1 MFLAFCLLLGN
12 LLGDWFPVTQS
23 PQPATPRQQFEART
37 VYNEGLKSA
46 QQKDYA
52 TALRLF
58 EKAVALDPA
67 FPEAH
72 FLLGVI
78 LYDQGKW
85 KSASDSM
92 TTAIRL
98 RPDWLPPYL
107 NKIEIDLARGKSKE
121 AEPIALRA
129 VQVNPKSPEAHYW
142 LGVVHDRLDRDEEA
156 LKSLELALQL
166 RPQYAEALTKIGQL
180 HDFKKREQEAI
191 AAYQQAIA
199 ANPKLGEPHDYLG
212 RLYIRQKQFALARA
226 EVNALTDLQDP
237 NAKLVEQTLLKA
249 ERLDKAERAL
259 ATRPNDPLILTEMG
273 MALLDQD
280 PWRMDDRAYRA
291 RELFTKSL
299 RFKPNYAQAHFGL
312 GLCAV
317 ELKEFP
323 IAEREQAILQKL
335 NKSLASQLK
344 DKIADGSIHGRMPSI
359 RATEK

>member
-1 MFLAFCLLLGN
+1 MFLTICLLIGN
-12 LLGDWFPVTQS
+12 LFAGWSVAVQS
-23 PQPATPRQQFEART
+23 PQPVTPRQQFEART

-52 TALRLF
+52 TALQLF

-72 FLLGVI
+72 FLLGVM

-107 NKIEIDLARGKSKE
+107 NKIEIDLMRGKSKE
-121 AEPIALRA
+121 AEPTALQA

-142 LGVVHDRLDRDEEA
+142 LGVVHDRLDREEEA
-156 LKSLELALQL
+156 LKSFELALQL
-166 RPQYAEALTKIGQL
+166 RPQYAEAFTKIGQL

-191 AAYQQAIA
+191 VAYQHAIA

-212 RLYIRQKQFALARA
+212 RLYIRQKKFALAQA
-226 EVNALTDLQDP
+226 EVKALTALQDP
-237 NAKLVEQTLLKA
+237 NAKLVEQTLLSA
-249 ERLDKAERAL
+249 VRLDKAERAL
-259 ATRPNDPLILTEMG
+259 AQRPNDPMTLTEMG
-273 MALLDQD
+273 LALLDLD
-280 PWRMDDRAYRA
+280 PWRKDEQVHHA

-299 RFKPNYAQAHFGL
+299 RFKPNYPQTHYGL

-323 IAEREQAILQKL
+323 IAEREHAILQKL

-344 DKIADGSIHGRMPSI
+344 EKIEDGSIHGRMPSI
-359 RATEK
+359 RVTEK